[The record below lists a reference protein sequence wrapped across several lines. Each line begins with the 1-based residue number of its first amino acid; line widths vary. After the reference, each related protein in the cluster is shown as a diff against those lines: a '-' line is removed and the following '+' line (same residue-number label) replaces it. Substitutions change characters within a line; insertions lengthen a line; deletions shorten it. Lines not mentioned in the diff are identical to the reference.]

1 MIETGQNKTQ
11 VSINKDYLLF
21 VIVVGAEN
29 AAFRSSKQGHSCSLA
44 GFCRRLFLFKTSL
57 WLGGGGGL
65 LLGVVTPGCMTGK
78 EESVL
83 VAEDGE
89 ERGRERGKE
98 EKLRAGLV
106 NLCRTVRWL

>member
-1 MIETGQNKTQ
+1 MLRFAAVNKA
-11 VSINKDYLLF
+11 IP
-21 VIVVGAEN
+21 
-29 AAFRSSKQGHSCSLA
+29 AASLA
-44 GFCRRLFLFKTSL
+44 FVAVSFYLKPLCG
-57 WLGGGGGL
+57 WGGAL